1 MRTSKTLAIASAA
14 VAGATAAGLLAA
26 SALAAPS
33 GSAAAKAP
41 TTQKAQKA
49 HKQNFPSY
57 SVKTI
62 LNGANLGH
70 VNSKTGKKEALTK
83 PDDLTQSG
91 GNLYTAFQN
100 GVGPQGE
107 PATDGN
113 KDSTIVEFTTGGS
126 VIAQWDVVGKV
137 DGLTAN
143 PASGDVI
150 ATVNE
155 DLNSSL
161 YDIQPGGSLVHYWYN
176 KPLPHHGGTDAISFY
191 NGKMLISASAPGT
204 TGAAAPNPKYPAV
217 YSVTLDSTK
226 HVATVSPY
234 FWDGSGA
241 RIANQDRRLGQNI
254 KLGLTDPD
262 SSAVVPS
269 VAPRFRND
277 FVLNSQGD
285 LDLIFSSNPWSLWVL
300 KVPASVDDVT
310 WVTSWNGALFASDNG
325 ADKIAEINT
334 RPFWP
339 GTAFVAVTPCNA
351 NAAPATCPAPPKW
364 PANYLGLLNMAT
376 GQIIP
381 VELRGGTLHPQG
393 LIYVSNDN

>member
-14 VAGATAAGLLAA
+14 VAAATAAGLLAA

-33 GSAAAKAP
+33 GPATPKAP
-41 TTQKAQKA
+41 NQD
-49 HKQNFPSY
+49 FPSY
-57 SVKTI
+57 SIKTV
-62 LNGANLGH
+62 LSGASLSH

-83 PDDLTQSG
+83 PDDLTQVD

-113 KDSTIVEFTTGGS
+113 KDSTIVEFSPGGS
-126 VIAQWDVVGKV
+126 VVGQWDVVGKV

-143 PASGDVI
+143 PASGDVF

-161 YDIQPGGSLVHYWYN
+161 YDIQGGSLVHYWYS

-204 TGAAAPNPKYPAV
+204 TGAAAPNARYPAV
-217 YSVTLDSTK
+217 YSVTVDSTK

-234 FWDGSGA
+234 FWDESAA
-241 RIANQDRRLGQNI
+241 RIANQDQRLGRNT
-254 KLGLTDPD
+254 KLALTDPD
-262 SSAVVPS
+262 SSEVVPS
-269 VAPRFRND
+269 AAPRFRND
-277 FVLNSQGD
+277 FMLNSQGD
-285 LDLIFSSNPWSLWVL
+285 LELIFSSNPGSLWVL
-300 KVPASVDDVT
+300 KVPASVDDT
-310 WVTSWNGALFASDNG
+310 AWVTSWNGALYASDNKAG
-325 ADKIAEINT
+325 TIVRVNG
-334 RPFWP
+334 RPMWP

-376 GQIIP
+376 GHITP
-381 VELRGGTLHPQG
+381 VKLRGGTLHPQG
-393 LIYVSNDN
+393 LIFVSSDN